1 MSWFFSPELYAT
13 LALTKNVHYIFEH
26 RKLFLHLYQS
36 GVAIMLDM
44 RKIIYRGGKPEN
56 TFDNLRNLGRKNGLR
71 YEKALNNNEII
82 LKYWNA

>member
-1 MSWFFSPELYAT
+1 
-13 LALTKNVHYIFEH
+13 
-26 RKLFLHLYQS
+26 
-36 GVAIMLDM
+36 MLDI

-82 LKYWNA
+82 LKYWNT